1 MSATKRDALSYLSAR
16 IFPPRFPAASCLS
29 RSRSHRAR
37 SRWQLPCNSGIS
49 LLELEADDAVQQTV
63 EALVDLSRDSLDMIS
78 LALTEQLER
87 LAKVRS
93 SFHA

>member
-1 MSATKRDALSYLSAR
+1 M
-16 IFPPRFPAASCLS
+16 
-29 RSRSHRAR
+29 
-37 SRWQLPCNSGIS
+37 
-49 LLELEADDAVQQTV
+49 LELEADDAVQQTV

-93 SFHA
+93 SFRA